1 MGYIMKVLL
10 INQFPLFGGGSG
22 IYTKNLAKSL
32 TALGHEVQIII
43 PENTTQ
49 IENIEKVKI
58 NPVFFNKSKNKDPLC
73 FYIHHQIPCIKIF
86 YIRCLKVFDQCMAG
100 CRQYSQTFL

>member
-58 NPVFFNKSKNKDPLC
+58 NPVFFK
-73 FYIHHQIPCIKIF
+73 YEEEIP
-86 YIRCLKVFDQCMAG
+86 G
-100 CRQYSQTFL
+100 

>member
-32 TALGHEVQIII
+32 TSFGHEVQIII
-43 PENTTQ
+43 PENT
-49 IENIEKVKI
+49 IEIEKIEGVKLL
-58 NPVFFNKSKNKDPLC
+58 VKEK
-73 FYIHHQIPCIKIF
+73 
-86 YIRCLKVFDQCMAG
+86 
-100 CRQYSQTFL
+100 